1 VKPDSDWVVA
11 ISTRSGVVEMI
22 APGSYAVL
30 CPLFIGLTI
39 GPKCLMGLLAG
50 AIASGCMVA
59 IMMSSAGGAWDNS
72 KKLCEK
78 LKIKKTDL
86 GKASFVG
93 ILRWRTRVTRM
104 WLRVCWCCGAIS
116 LLSALKTTWIG
127 CEGSSRGN
135 SSIGFCSLW
144 HSGGWVFFHQQLML
158 GEIESNGGREN
169 IRVYLYALG
178 IRAMVRG
185 LGWARCLGV

>member
-1 VKPDSDWVVA
+1 MHREGVANSGEKIPREEDVKPDSDWVVA

-30 CPLFIGLTI
+30 CPLFIGLTV

-78 LKIKKTDL
+78 LKIQKTDQ
-86 GKASFVG
+86 GKACMWETLLGTHSRIPPVHHVG
-93 ILRWRTRVTRM
+93 TREGHVPRRHPLRRSRSTHNPFALQLRFRM
-104 WLRVCWCCGAIS
+104 WLD
-116 LLSALKTTWIG
+116 
-127 CEGSSRGN
+127 
-135 SSIGFCSLW
+135 
-144 HSGGWVFFHQQLML
+144 Q
-158 GEIESNGGREN
+158 
-169 IRVYLYALG
+169 
-178 IRAMVRG
+178 
-185 LGWARCLGV
+185 